1 MKTLVFIL
9 GTRPEAI
16 KLAPVII
23 EASNSKNFRT
33 EVILSSQHPEM
44 CAKTLSMFGITP
56 TIILNGFENGQSLVS
71 FSSKVLGELAQLD
84 LPWKE
89 SVVIVQGDTTTAV
102 MGAYAGFLM
111 ESKVVHVEAGL
122 RTYEPEPFPEEMN
135 RVLIS
140 KLASFHF
147 CATEGNSGNLR
158 SEGVLQQH
166 IAIVGNT
173 VIDAINFFK
182 VKRNVSKE
190 KKSILI
196 TLHRRENHKSVI
208 NETTKVINQLA
219 KEFDSYFDWKF
230 IKHPN
235 PMTQAG
241 FDSEFKSNPNI
252 RFLDP
257 LPYPEMLTELS
268 KSYLVLTDS
277 GGFQE
282 ESTYLGIPT
291 LVLRKTT
298 ERPEAILSGCCELI
312 ADPTKD
318 LRAKTREI
326 LTNELVHQQ
335 MSHPSDVF
343 GVGLSAKKIVDVLKT
358 L

>member
-1 MKTLVFIL
+1 MKTLLFIL

-16 KLAPVII
+16 KLAPVIL
-23 EASNSKNFRT
+23 EANNSKVFRT

-44 CAKTLSMFGITP
+44 CVQTLNTFGITP
-56 TIILNGFENGQSLVS
+56 TIVLNGFENGQSLVS
-71 FSSKVLGELAQLD
+71 FSSKVLGEIAQLD

-89 SVVIVQGDTTTAV
+89 SIVIVQGDTTTAT

-111 ESKVVHVEAGL
+111 ESKVAHVEAGL
-122 RTYEPEPFPEEMN
+122 RTYERDPFPEEMN

-140 KLASFHF
+140 KLANFHF
-147 CATEGNSGNLR
+147 CATEGNSQNLR
-158 SEGVLQQH
+158 TEGILQQQ
-166 IAIVGNT
+166 IAVVGNT

-182 VKRNVSKE
+182 VKR
-190 KKSILI
+190 
-196 TLHRRENHKSVI
+196 SVGKI
-208 NETTKVINQLA
+208 INQLA
-219 KEFDSYFDWKF
+219 NEFDSQFEWKF

-235 PMTQAG
+235 PMAQAG
-241 FDSEFKSNPNI
+241 YDSDFKSNPNI

-257 LPYPEMLTELS
+257 LPYPEMLAELS

-298 ERPEAILSGCCELI
+298 ERPEAISSGCCELI
-312 ADPTKD
+312 PDPVST
-318 LRAKTREI
+318 LSTKTRQI
-326 LTNELVHQQ
+326 LTNKSLHQQ
-335 MSHPSDVF
+335 MSRPSEIF
-343 GVGLSAKKIVDVLKT
+343 GVGMSAKKIIDVLKT

>member
-1 MKTLVFIL
+1 MKTLLFIL

-16 KLAPVII
+16 KLAPVIL
-23 EASNSKNFRT
+23 EANNSKVFRT

-44 CAKTLSMFGITP
+44 CVQTLNTFGITP
-56 TIILNGFENGQSLVS
+56 TIVLNGFENGQSLVS
-71 FSSKVLGELAQLD
+71 FSSKVLGEIAQLD

-89 SVVIVQGDTTTAV
+89 SIVIVQGDTTTAT

-111 ESKVVHVEAGL
+111 ESKVAHVEAGL
-122 RTYEPEPFPEEMN
+122 RTYERDPFPEEMN

-140 KLASFHF
+140 KLANFHF
-147 CATEGNSGNLR
+147 CATEGNSRNLR
-158 SEGVLQQH
+158 TEGILQQQ

-173 VIDAINFFK
+173 VIDAINFFN
-182 VKRNVSKE
+182 VKRSVGKE

-196 TLHRRENHKSVI
+196 TLHRRENHKSII
-208 NETTKVINQLA
+208 NETTKIINQLA
-219 KEFDSYFDWKF
+219 NEFDSQFEWKF

-235 PMTQAG
+235 PMAQAG
-241 FDSEFKSNPNI
+241 YDSDFKSNPNI

-257 LPYPEMLTELS
+257 LPYPEMLAELS

-298 ERPEAILSGCCELI
+298 ERPEAISSGCCELI
-312 ADPTKD
+312 PDPVST
-318 LRAKTREI
+318 LRTKTRQI
-326 LTNELVHQQ
+326 LTNESVHEQ
-335 MSHPSDVF
+335 MSRPSEIF
-343 GVGLSAKKIVDVLKT
+343 GVGMSAKKIVDVLKN